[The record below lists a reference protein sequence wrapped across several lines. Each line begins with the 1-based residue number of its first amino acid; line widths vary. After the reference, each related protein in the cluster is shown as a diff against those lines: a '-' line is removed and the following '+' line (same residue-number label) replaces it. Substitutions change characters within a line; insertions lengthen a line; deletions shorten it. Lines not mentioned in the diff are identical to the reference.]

1 MSKACVKIFIKYFEH
16 IKLAH
21 NRNET
26 KKLHLLVEQIAREFI
41 IAKIGHLP
49 RVYNQQQ
56 SHGELGQMRE
66 NVNERVEENHAIQIL
81 FTLLN
86 KFMLRLVVYL
96 LELAFDVVLESF

>member
-1 MSKACVKIFIKYFEH
+1 MT
-16 IKLAH
+16 H

-41 IAKIGHLP
+41 IAKIAHSP
-49 RVYNQQQ
+49 RINNQQQ

-66 NVNERVEENHAIQIL
+66 NVNERIEENHAIQIL

-86 KFMLRLVVYL
+86 KLMLRLVVYL
-96 LELAFDVVLESF
+96 LELAFDVVLESFQQN